1 MTADNIAGLVIA
13 VLVTAY
19 LVAALSRPRSSE
31 RAVTAASWGQ
41 LLALVVVIA
50 VTAPLLGR
58 YIASVLE
65 GAPSRLDRAFGPLE
79 RGIYRLCRVDPQREQ
94 RWNIYAVSVLAFS
107 VVSFLALYLIQ
118 RLQGDLPFNPT
129 DVVNVHPALAMN
141 TAVSFVTNTNWQTYY
156 PETTVSHLTQAVGLT
171 VQNFVSAAVGIA
183 VMAALIRGLA
193 RVGAKTLGNFWVDL
207 VRITLRI
214 LVPLALLFAVLLV
227 IGGVIQNLS
236 GFDEVH
242 TITGTKQAIPG
253 GPVASQVAIKQL
265 GSNGGGFFNTNSATP
280 FENATSFSGF
290 VELVGIL
297 LIPFALAF
305 TFGRMVKDKRQ
316 GRAVFAVMLVVWL
329 FMTFAA
335 IFFEVDGNPR
345 LTAVGADQT
354 VTATSPGGNLE
365 GKELRNGPVGSAIW
379 AAATTNTSNGSVN
392 AMHDSFTP
400 MGGGIALM
408 SMKLGEVSP
417 GGVGVGLNGL
427 LVFALLA
434 VFIAGLMVGRTPEY
448 LGKKIQAPEVKLVAL
463 YILAMPL
470 VLLGFLGG
478 AMLVDSVLHVTIF
491 NPGQHGFS
499 EMLYAYTSAANN
511 NGSAFAGITADTQWM
526 NTTLA
531 IAMGVGRFFLIIPTL
546 AIAGS
551 LARKQ
556 RVPEGP
562 GTFPTHTPLFV
573 ALVIGVIV
581 IVGALTFLPA
591 LALGPVVEQLGI

>member
-1 MTADNIAGLVIA
+1 MTAAG
-13 VLVTAY
+13 
-19 LVAALSRPRSSE
+19 
-31 RAVTAASWGQ
+31 WGQ
-41 LLALVVVIA
+41 LIALVVVIGI
-50 VTAPLLGR
+50 TAPLLGR

-65 GAPSRLDRAFGPLE
+65 GAPSRLDRVFGPIE
-79 RGIYRLCRVDPQREQ
+79 RGIYRVSRVDPEREQ
-94 RWNIYAVSVLAFS
+94 RWNVYALSVLAFS
-107 VVSFLALYLIQ
+107 LVSFVALYLIQ
-118 RLQGDLPFNPT
+118 RIQGDLPFNPT
-129 DVVNVHPALAMN
+129 EVVNVHPALAMN
-141 TAVSFVTNTNWQTYY
+141 TAVSFVTNTNWQSYA
-156 PETTVSHLTQAVGLT
+156 PETTLSHLTQALGLT

-193 RVGAKTLGNFWVDL
+193 RAGAKTLGNFWVDL

-214 LVPLALLFAVLLV
+214 LVPLAVLFAVLLV

-236 GFDEVH
+236 GFHEVT
-242 TITGTKQAIPG
+242 TITGAKQAIPG

-280 FENATSFSGF
+280 FENATAFTDF
-290 VELVGIL
+290 VEVAGIL

-305 TFGRMVKDKRQ
+305 AFGHMVKDKRQ
-316 GRAVFAVMLVVWL
+316 GRAVFAVMFVVWL
-329 FMTFAA
+329 AMTFAA
-335 IFFEVDGNPR
+335 VFLEVDGNPR
-345 LTAVGADQT
+345 LTEAGADQT
-354 VTATSPGGNLE
+354 VTAMSPGGNLE
-365 GKELRNGPVGSAIW
+365 GKEIRNGPVGSGIW
-379 AAATTNTSNGSVN
+379 AAATTGTSNGSVN
-392 AMHDSFTP
+392 SMHDSYTP
-400 MGGGIALM
+400 LGGGVALM
-408 SMKLGEVSP
+408 HMQLGEVTP

-427 LVFALLA
+427 LVFAILA

-478 AMLVDSVLHVTIF
+478 AMFVDSVLDVTIF
-491 NPGQHGFS
+491 NPGQHGFT
-499 EMLYAYTSAANN
+499 EVLYAYTSAANN

-556 RVPEGP
+556 RAPEGP

-573 ALVIGVIV
+573 ALVIGVIF

-591 LALGPVVEQLGI
+591 LALGPIAEQLGI